1 MTNPHSIVAR
11 DAWLEARLALLAK
24 EKEFTRLRDQLNQ
37 QRHDL
42 PWERVAKTYVYD
54 GPDGAETLAQLF
66 AGNSQLIAY
75 HFMFALDWDSGCP
88 SRSRS
93 RCMRSRPRS
102 TRWGCRAD
110 SRAINSPSGGAGFA
124 AGAFTRGALP
134 EPHPQLIRSG
144 PE

>member
-1 MTNPHSIVAR
+1 MSPCPLRFPNAGPELPMTNPHSIVAR

-88 SRSRS
+88 SRSFIGLTNR
-93 RCMRSRPRS
+93 
-102 TRWGCRAD
+102 
-110 SRAINSPSGGAGFA
+110 F
-124 AGAFTRGALP
+124 
-134 EPHPQLIRSG
+134 
-144 PE
+144 